1 MMYPERQES
10 SICSGAKGI
19 FFVAMVAYCCSS
31 MLGCRSGSHAATP
44 AANTAVKAED
54 PATRDLHAIA
64 DKATAAVMSKD
75 LNTLL
80 QYDQE
85 PEDEASLKSTRGD
98 LYCYLFDSSCIA
110 GTNKRAIYDL
120 FSTVPRLGIDASV
133 TSVGGRNYGLLLF
146 YDKSQVSEAE
156 LYSPGFLCS
165 EKGLKDAVSW
175 RFIQAGGKWTT
186 STLFE
191 YKTESAC
198 KQ

>member
-1 MMYPERQES
+1 
-10 SICSGAKGI
+10 
-19 FFVAMVAYCCSS
+19 MV
-31 MLGCRSGSHAATP
+31 GCRGDSRSATP
-44 AANTAVKAED
+44 AVNTGAKAED
-54 PATRDLHAIA
+54 PATHDLHMIA
-64 DKATAAVMSKD
+64 DKATAAVIGKD

-80 QYDQE
+80 QYDHD
-85 PEDEASLKSTRGD
+85 PEDEASLRSPRGD

-120 FSTVPRLGIDASV
+120 FSSVPRLGIDASV

-146 YDKSQVSEAE
+146 YDKSQISESE
-156 LYSPGFLCS
+156 LYSPGFLCT
-165 EKGLKDAVSW
+165 EKGMKDAVSW